1 MPSIAACWLEVRTPG
16 ERTPPAS
23 SGRSPTPRSGD
34 GLQISARGAFILPDM
49 DHDAAHKYIYALPEV
64 TADLLRLVL
73 PDWAHRLDFATL
85 GDASSEFFDAR
96 HGKRVSDM
104 VWRVRLRGGQPGS
117 GERPGILVLVEFQ
130 SKVDRRMARRMRE
143 YADLLLARLVRRGLA
158 QREGGLPW
166 VLPIVVYNGSGP
178 WTAFGRSSDL
188 APLPWAGMERALALV
203 QPQKYVLLSAGG
215 ALTGAGRLAQDW
227 PLGNRVAATVRLQ
240 RSGALKALLPRLLAE
255 AARFPGPANESFRQA
270 LHAWARAL
278 WADRTGGEGGFPSF
292 DELEGAGG
300 ARMTTLLEASWDQWE
315 AGVREQGLERGRAEQ
330 GARLLA
336 RQAALKFGAGAA
348 KRLAALLEG
357 LPAGEDLER
366 VGDWII
372 ECAAEDELLSRV
384 TAMRK
389 ASS

>member
-1 MPSIAACWLEVRTPG
+1 
-16 ERTPPAS
+16 
-23 SGRSPTPRSGD
+23 
-34 GLQISARGAFILPDM
+34 M

-73 PDWAHRLDFATL
+73 PDWADRLDFATL
-85 GDASSEFFDAR
+85 EDASSEFLNAD

-104 VWRVRLRGGQPGS
+104 VWRVCLRGGRSGS
-117 GERPGILVLVEFQ
+117 GKRTCILVLIEFQ
-130 SKVDRRMARRMRE
+130 SEVDRRMERRMRE
-143 YADLLLARLVRRGLA
+143 YADLLLGRLVRRRPP

-166 VLPIVVYNGSGP
+166 VLPIVVYNGSKP
-178 WTAFGRSSDL
+178 WTALGRSADL
-188 APLPWAGMERALALV
+188 AALPWAGMERALALM
-203 QPQKYVLLSAGG
+203 QPQKYALLSAGG
-215 ALTGAGRLAQDW
+215 SLTSAGRLAEDW
-227 PLGNRVAATVRLQ
+227 PSGNRVAATVRLQ
-240 RSGALKALLPRLLAE
+240 RSGPPKALLPRLLAE
-255 AARFPGPANESFRQA
+255 AARFPGPANASFRQA

-278 WADRTGGEGGFPSF
+278 WADRTGRGAGFPSF

-300 ARMTTLLEASWDQWE
+300 TKMTTLLEASWDQWE
-315 AGVREQGLERGRAEQ
+315 AGVRKQGIERGIERGRAEQ

-336 RQAALKFGAGAA
+336 RQAALKFGAGTA

-384 TAMRK
+384 AAMRQ
-389 ASS
+389 ASSG